1 MLPWEISG
9 WLQRPSTG
17 MDLLDLPIHCNG
29 GAFIAFEKWLLK
41 SSKHRSMRH
50 RLQLKHFVGVLYF
63 K

>member
-1 MLPWEISG
+1 MLLWKISG
-9 WLQRPSTG
+9 WLQWPSTG

-41 SSKHRSMRH
+41 SGKPRSMRH
-50 RLQLKHFVGVLYF
+50 RLHPKHSIGVLYL